1 MTKASSDL
9 NTKPPLLTGAKQTM
23 MSWAKVIESYE
34 MVPEVYK
41 PFFKTL
47 PGGILSFPYT
57 VLAPPLH
64 GFRHK
69 TTEKLICE
77 ANNTIYV
84 LERTSTG
91 FTAKGYPLK
100 AIRDVEMGSILLYS
114 WITLSGVTHEGVSSF
129 STVEFNA
136 VTSERFTP
144 FVSKIRPGTG
154 GAGAPEL
161 RAEQAKFNDLI
172 SASFKFMNYAR
183 SSLVPGEKVLYTLWQ
198 PEIRERINIVFSLPF
213 YQTIS
218 TAHLTILT
226 DKELILIRDD
236 ERVTP
241 HRGTRYG
248 GVWQYIPL
256 RNIAS
261 ASLSRQPEGLLTLSI
276 KLSPNGHLD
285 RIFAL
290 SSQTEVEQLQAAL
303 QKRSA

>member
-1 MTKASSDL
+1 
-9 NTKPPLLTGAKQTM
+9 
-23 MSWAKVIESYE
+23 
-34 MVPEVYK
+34 MVPEAYRS
-41 PFFKTL
+41 FFKTL
-47 PGGILSFPYT
+47 PESTQPFPYT

-77 ANNTIYV
+77 MNNTIYV
-84 LERTSTG
+84 LERTDNG
-91 FTAKGYPLK
+91 HIAKGYPLK
-100 AIRDVEMGSILLYS
+100 TIRDVEMGSILLYS
-114 WITLSGVTHEGVSSF
+114 WITISGVTSEGVSSF

-144 FVSKIRPGTG
+144 FISKIRPGTG
-154 GAGAPEL
+154 GAGTPEL

-198 PEIRERINIVFSLPF
+198 PELRERINVVFNLPF

-241 HRGTRYG
+241 HKGTRYG

-256 RNIAS
+256 RSIAS
-261 ASLSRQPEGLLTLSI
+261 ASITEQPEGLLTLSI
-276 KLSPNGHLD
+276 GLSPNGHLD

-290 SSQTEVEQLQAAL
+290 SSRVEVEQLRTAL
-303 QKRSA
+303 QRKNS

>member
-1 MTKASSDL
+1 M
-9 NTKPPLLTGAKQTM
+9 LT
-23 MSWAKVIESYE
+23 WAKVLESYS
-34 MVPEVYK
+34 MVPEVYRD
-41 PFFKTL
+41 FFKTL
-47 PGGILSFPYT
+47 PGSLQEFPYA

-77 ANNTIYV
+77 MNNTIYV
-84 LERTSTG
+84 LERAGTG

-100 AIRDVEMGSILLYS
+100 TIRDVEMGSILLYS
-114 WITLSGVTHEGVSSF
+114 WITISGVTSEGVSSF

-144 FVSKIRPGTG
+144 FISKIRPGTG
-154 GAGAPEL
+154 GAGTPEL
-161 RAEQAKFNDLI
+161 RAEQARFNNLI

-198 PEIRERINIVFSLPF
+198 PELRERINVVFSLPF
-213 YQTIS
+213 YQTVS

-241 HRGTRYG
+241 HKGNRYG

-256 RNIAS
+256 RSIAS
-261 ASLSRQPEGLLTLSI
+261 ASIAEQPEGLLTLSI
-276 KLSPNGHLD
+276 SLSPNGHLD

-290 SSQTEVEQLQAAL
+290 SSKAEVEHLQAL
-303 QKRSA
+303 LPKRSA